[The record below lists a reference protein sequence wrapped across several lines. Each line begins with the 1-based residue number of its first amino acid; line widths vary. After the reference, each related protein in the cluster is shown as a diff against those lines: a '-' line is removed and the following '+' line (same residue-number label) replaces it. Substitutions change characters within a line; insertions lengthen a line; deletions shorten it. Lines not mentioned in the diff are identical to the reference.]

1 MILVEVVAAAAAAVV
16 DEVGVIVVGRVV
28 EGGATVVAATSIT
41 KCMTCMTHCGT
52 VTHPSP
58 PTCRNT
64 TTRSRDY
71 HHRPAHAYGGSR
83 GDL

>member
-1 MILVEVVAAAAAAVV
+1 
-16 DEVGVIVVGRVV
+16 
-28 EGGATVVAATSIT
+28 
-41 KCMTCMTHCGT
+41 MTCMTHCGT

-64 TTRSRDY
+64 TTRSREQPRY